1 MLQSRFLRKLVV
13 TLGGAAMLVVQVA
26 MAAQACMLQPASD
39 APAQMTL
46 SHEDPEQAPCHE
58 MDGSTPQSHCVQ
70 RCDVVKQSPDHQ
82 PVSFTPVLGAI
93 HPIEPSAR
101 RAISEYVPTEPRALL
116 TRATAPPLSVR
127 NCCFR
132 T

>member
-1 MLQSRFLRKLVV
+1 MLRPRSLRKVVV

-39 APAQMTL
+39 APAQA
-46 SHEDPEQAPCHE
+46 SVPHEDPEQAPCHE
-58 MDGSTPQSHCVQ
+58 MDGSAPQSHCAQ
-70 RCDVVKQSPDHQ
+70 RCDVAKQAPDHQ

-93 HPIEPSAR
+93 HPVAPPAR
-101 RAISEYVPTEPRALL
+101 RAVTGYVPTEPQALL
-116 TRATAPPLSVR
+116 ARATAPPLSVR